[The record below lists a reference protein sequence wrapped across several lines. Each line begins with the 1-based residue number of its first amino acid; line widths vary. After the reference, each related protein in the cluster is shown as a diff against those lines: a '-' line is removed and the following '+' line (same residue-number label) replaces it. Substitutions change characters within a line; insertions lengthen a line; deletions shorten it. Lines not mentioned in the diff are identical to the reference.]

1 MKKELYRLLIDNSL
15 QGMLILQDERVVL
28 VNRAVSAVSGYTQ
41 QELLSLSLNDLM
53 AIVHQADQ
61 ERIFNGIGNIL
72 SGNSSPVRHEF
83 RIVRKDG
90 SIRWVDT
97 LASNINYQNRPA
109 LQLAYLDITERKQA
123 EEELRVSRDR
133 FKTIFAR
140 AGMGIVVANI
150 MGCIE
155 DCNVAFSEMLGY
167 DKEELLKKHFKDIT
181 FSEDVDKNLDLF
193 RQMIAGKTDRYEMEK
208 RYRSKDGRQ
217 IWCNLTASAI
227 RGDNG
232 ELLQILALVDD
243 ISERKEA
250 EEAIATSN
258 RKVAEI
264 LESIQDGFFTMDRN
278 WCFTYAN
285 TRAAANLGLKPEE
298 LLGQNLWEKFPVI
311 KGTAHEI
318 AYRKSMEDRVVQ
330 RFETKSAL
338 TDKWYDISVYP
349 SGEGI
354 SVYWQDIT
362 EHKQS
367 EEELQKSE
375 HRYRTLFES
384 IQEGFYLSEII
395 VDDDGRLNDY
405 IYLDA
410 NKAFERIMGLTRDQI
425 IGKRAKELVPDLKSD
440 WLEVFNK
447 VALTGEPA
455 RYNSYSEV
463 FHRYFEIFVFRPGEG
478 QFAVLVTDIT
488 ERKQAEEVLRETK
501 DYLENL
507 INYANAPIIVW
518 DTSFNITR
526 FNQAFEQLTG
536 LLARDV
542 LGNPLEM
549 LFPDNGKDESLELI
563 RRTTAGERLD
573 AVEIPILRTDR
584 SVRTV
589 LWNSANIYDKD
600 GTSVVAT
607 IAQGQDITDRKRAE
621 EQLRTTLESIGDGF
635 FACDADW
642 RFVYVNAPAERILD
656 IRREEVLGKSH
667 WEVFPLTLGTNLER
681 EYRLAAAGEVRDFEN
696 FYEPWGRWF
705 HNRCYPREGGGMS
718 VYFED
723 ITERKRAE
731 EERERLLSDLAAE
744 KARWQATVENML
756 DLVTVCDAGGSVT
769 YINPAYLRL
778 IGRPV
783 VEGLAVEEH
792 PGYYQIYRADGTLFT
807 PEDLPLQKAAITG
820 EEVHK
825 ARSFIAVL
833 TDGSLLPY
841 SVLLHCVTPL
851 DCLPVRLQ

>member
-1 MKKELYRLLIDNSL
+1 
-15 QGMLILQDERVVL
+15 MLILQDERVVL

-53 AIVHQADQ
+53 AIVHPADQ

-97 LASNINYQNRPA
+97 LASSINYRDRPA

-330 RFETKSAL
+330 RFETKGAL

-463 FHRYFEIFVFRPGEG
+463 FHRYFEIFILQARRR
-478 QFAVLVTDIT
+478 AV
-488 ERKQAEEVLRETK
+488 RRAGHRYHRAQ
-501 DYLENL
+501 
-507 INYANAPIIVW
+507 
-518 DTSFNITR
+518 
-526 FNQAFEQLTG
+526 TG
-536 LLARDV
+536 
-542 LGNPLEM
+542 
-549 LFPDNGKDESLELI
+549 
-563 RRTTAGERLD
+563 
-573 AVEIPILRTDR
+573 
-584 SVRTV
+584 
-589 LWNSANIYDKD
+589 
-600 GTSVVAT
+600 
-607 IAQGQDITDRKRAE
+607 
-621 EQLRTTLESIGDGF
+621 
-635 FACDADW
+635 
-642 RFVYVNAPAERILD
+642 
-656 IRREEVLGKSH
+656 
-667 WEVFPLTLGTNLER
+667 
-681 EYRLAAAGEVRDFEN
+681 
-696 FYEPWGRWF
+696 
-705 HNRCYPREGGGMS
+705 
-718 VYFED
+718 
-723 ITERKRAE
+723 
-731 EERERLLSDLAAE
+731 
-744 KARWQATVENML
+744 
-756 DLVTVCDAGGSVT
+756 
-769 YINPAYLRL
+769 
-778 IGRPV
+778 
-783 VEGLAVEEH
+783 
-792 PGYYQIYRADGTLFT
+792 
-807 PEDLPLQKAAITG
+807 
-820 EEVHK
+820 
-825 ARSFIAVL
+825 
-833 TDGSLLPY
+833 
-841 SVLLHCVTPL
+841 
-851 DCLPVRLQ
+851 